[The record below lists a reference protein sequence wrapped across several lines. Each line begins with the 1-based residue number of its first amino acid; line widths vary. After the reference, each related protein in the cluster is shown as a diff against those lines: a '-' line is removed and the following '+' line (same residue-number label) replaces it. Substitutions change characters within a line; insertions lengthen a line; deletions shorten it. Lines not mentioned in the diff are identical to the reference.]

1 VELNKNYV
9 LIVSSNAGLWAYNI
23 GDTIKFISKNPYRI
37 LVTGRVKH
45 FISAF
50 GEHVIG
56 EEVEE
61 ALQKASETENIK
73 ITEFTVAPQI
83 SNNDTKSYHEWYI
96 EFENIP
102 NDLKKFAAQVDMNL
116 RAKNVYYD
124 DLIKGN
130 ILQPLKIRVVQ
141 KNGFINYMK
150 SVGKLGGQNKVP
162 RLSND
167 HKLATELEKWVKQK
181 IAEPVTDH

>member
-1 VELNKNYV
+1 
-9 LIVSSNAGLWAYNI
+9 
-23 GDTIKFISKNPYRI
+23 
-37 LVTGRVKH
+37 
-45 FISAF
+45 
-50 GEHVIG
+50 
-56 EEVEE
+56 
-61 ALQKASETENIK
+61 
-73 ITEFTVAPQI
+73 VAPHI
-83 SNNDTKSYHEWYI
+83 SNNKTKSYHEWYI

-102 NDLKKFAAQVDMNL
+102 NDLKEFAAKVDMNL
-116 RAKNVYYD
+116 RKKNVYYD

-181 IAEPVTDH
+181 IAAPLADH